1 MIALEW
7 KEFARE
13 RGTWW
18 ILGALL
24 LASVI
29 ALAQGVSHYR
39 RQAAAIDAAHQQVV
53 NALAKARA
61 KAEELN
67 ANRAANVPYWLDPRD
82 VGGFAN
88 SQLIAFATKP
98 PLALAALNIG
108 QSDLYPSYV
117 QLNTDAK
124 DKGVGAQEIYNPH
137 QLLAGPFDLAFVVIF
152 LAPLVLIALGATVA
166 SRDREQGTHAL
177 LTIAARVPWS
187 VYMRRLALR
196 VLAVWT
202 LIAISLLVATV
213 VGVIPGQPWS
223 DVGLFLALVALYLI
237 FWAAV
242 IAAIGFTAQSAGESV
257 LRLFCVWIALLVVV
271 PAVANFA
278 ARRFEPVPPRSAFV
292 QAMRDATDAINRERL
307 SLLENY
313 FVDHPQFAP
322 ADQDVS
328 RLPFTI
334 TRIVTVKELERR
346 VAQVEAR
353 YATALDA
360 QQRLLAR
367 FEMISPGL
375 WLQGALNRLS
385 GTDLERQRDF
395 LHQVDGYHAALREFF
410 HPRILAFASRPE
422 DRVCVDC
429 PGATRALD
437 HFDFPQYRY
446 TQFRTPWLR
455 APGAIAGLCAALA
468 ACAALLLWSR
478 LRLGREQ

>member
-7 KEFARE
+7 KEFVRE

-39 RQAAAIDAAHQQVV
+39 RQAAAIEAAHVQ
-53 NALAKARA
+53 ADRLLAKSRARA
-61 KAEELN
+61 DELN
-67 ANRAANVPYWLDPRD
+67 ASPGANVPYWLDPRD
-82 VGGFAN
+82 IGGFAN
-88 SQLIAFATKP
+88 SQLVTFATKP
-98 PLALAALNIG
+98 PVALAALNVG

-117 QLNTDAK
+117 RLNTEAK

-152 LAPLVLIALGATVA
+152 LGPLGLIALGATVG

-177 LTIAARVPWS
+177 LTIAARAPWS
-187 VYMRRLALR
+187 VYARRIAIR
-196 VLAVWT
+196 ALAVWVI
-202 LIAISLLVATV
+202 IAASVLATIA
-213 VGVIPGQPWS
+213 VGVIPNQPWA
-223 DVGLFLALVALYLI
+223 DVGIFLALAALYLI
-237 FWAAV
+237 FWVAV
-242 IAAIGFTAQSAGESV
+242 IAAIGFTAESAGESA

-278 ARRFEPVPPRSAFV
+278 ARRFEPVPPRAVFV

-313 FVDHPQFAP
+313 FVDRPEFAP

-375 WLQGALNRLS
+375 WLQGAFNRLS
-385 GTDLERQRDF
+385 GTDLERHRDF
-395 LHQVDGYHAALREFF
+395 LRQVDTYHTALRDFF
-410 HPRILAFASRPE
+410 HPRILSLTKQQN
-422 DRVCVDC
+422 
-429 PGATRALD
+429 ATRTLD
-437 HFDFPQYRY
+437 HFEFPRYRY
-446 TQFRTPWLR
+446 TEFRTPVLR
-455 APGAIAGLCAALA
+455 APGAVAGLCAVII
-468 ACAALLLWSR
+468 ACAALLIWSR
-478 LRLGREQ
+478 LRVGRER